1 MQPQKLDY
9 LHVTAVMALLRAEN
23 YLVNHTSRMHHK
35 FSRLAEPYKEYP
47 AYLFAEYLEEP
58 SDSDSISKRRLW
70 GIIRSVPEPY
80 QGVTE
85 VLLELSVLYALLPE
99 SREAFRESG
108 ISVSLKTASAIC
120 SGRIQPAEEI
130 SAIYK
135 ALSPC
140 FLHTLKETE
149 WYGEAKFY
157 ADARLMDYLAGNDT
171 LSPALHEFCTL
182 EMPQEELSAL
192 YLYEDHKTKAA
203 VLWQEKK
210 AVLQIRGEEKSGK
223 RFLFRHI
230 AKECGQ
236 VVLSAD
242 FRLFS
247 AMEPAVCRHSLRLLL
262 REALLYRG
270 AVCWYHVEESL
281 LQNGKW
287 SESEFA
293 VQCIQTFLQ
302 AGVQVCCCT
311 EKGLDF
317 TEHLTNPLCIADLSP
332 LTRADRIKLWQSFC
346 AAEGYTEIDPM
357 QYAIRYK
364 FSCGQVAAVFR
375 RRRHHY
381 SMQEQ
386 TEKQIFEEICTRI
399 ASPSEKLFY
408 ISRSDYQF
416 DDLKLPKHEK
426 DLILEIC
433 ANFRYSHQVYT
444 QWQMERKMPYGRCIS
459 VLLTGPP
466 GTGKTMTAHVI
477 ANMLELPLFHADLS
491 QITDKY
497 IGETEKHLDAI
508 FTEAE
513 KSNCVLLLDEADAIC
528 GKRSEVS
535 DSKDR
540 YANNDTAFILQ
551 RLERYDGIVILATN
565 FINNLDN
572 AFMRR
577 MKYILQ
583 FSLPSAAV
591 RREIWE
597 SCFTEEMPVAEPID
611 FDYLAEQFQF
621 AGANIKNVVLASA
634 FLAAS
639 EESAITM
646 RHILKSVGNEY
657 LKFQKHAL
665 AGEFGKYSD
674 LYRRI
679 LEERE
684 G

>member
-1 MQPQKLDY
+1 M
-9 LHVTAVMALLRAEN
+9 TAAMMLLRTEN
-23 YLVNHTSRMHHK
+23 YLVNHTSQLHNK
-35 FSRLAEPYKEYP
+35 ISRLAAPYKEYP
-47 AYLFAEYLEEP
+47 AYLFAEYLGELSE
-58 SDSDSISKRRLW
+58 SDSLSKKRFW
-70 GIIRSVPEPY
+70 GIVRSVPEQY
-80 QGVTE
+80 QGITE
-85 VLLELSVLYALLPE
+85 VLLGLSVLYALIPA
-99 SREAFRESG
+99 SREAFREAG
-108 ISVSLKTASAIC
+108 IAVSIETAY
-120 SGRIQPAEEI
+120 RISTGERGLAEDV

-135 ALSPC
+135 VLSPY
-140 FLHTLKETE
+140 FLRTPKETE
-149 WYGEAKFY
+149 WYGEAKLC
-157 ADARLMDYLAGNDT
+157 ADIRLMDYLTGNDVF
-171 LSPALHEFCTL
+171 SPEIRELCTL
-182 EMPQEELSAL
+182 AASQEDLPAL
-192 YLYEDHKTKAA
+192 YLYEEYRAKAA
-203 VLWQEKK
+203 AFWLEKK
-210 AVLQIRGEEKSGK
+210 AVLQIRGEVKSGK

-230 AKECGQ
+230 ARECRQ
-236 VVLSAD
+236 SVLFAD
-242 FRLFS
+242 FRMFS
-247 AMEPAVCRHSLRLLL
+247 AMDQEKCRRSLRLLL
-262 REALLYRG
+262 REALFYKST
-270 AVCWYHVEESL
+270 VCWYHIDESAL
-281 LQNGKW
+281 ENRYW
-287 SESEFA
+287 SSPDFA
-293 VQCIQTFLQ
+293 ARCIQTFLQ

-311 EKGLDF
+311 EKGLDL
-317 TEHLTNPLCIADLSP
+317 TEHLSEPVCILDLPP
-332 LTRADRIKLWQSFC
+332 LTRAGRIQLWQSFC
-346 AAEGYTEIDPM
+346 AAEGCTEIDPM
-357 QYAIRYK
+357 QFAIRYK
-364 FSCGQVAAVFR
+364 FSCGQIAAVFQ
-375 RRRHHY
+375 RRRHHF
-381 SMQEQ
+381 SVEEQ

-408 ISRSDYQF
+408 ISHSDYQF
-416 DDLKLPKHEK
+416 EDLKLPKHEK

-444 QWQMERKMPYGRCIS
+444 QWQMEQKMPYGRCTS

-535 DSKDR
+535 ESRDR

-551 RLERYDGIVILATN
+551 RLERYDGLVVLATN

-583 FSLPSAAV
+583 FSLPSASV
-591 RREIWE
+591 RREIWK
-597 SCFTEEMPVAEPID
+597 SCFTDAMPVAETLD

-639 EESAITM
+639 EGCAITM

-665 AGEFGKYSD
+665 SGEFGKYSD
-674 LYRRI
+674 LYRKI

-684 G
+684 S

>member
-1 MQPQKLDY
+1 
-9 LHVTAVMALLRAEN
+9 
-23 YLVNHTSRMHHK
+23 
-35 FSRLAEPYKEYP
+35 
-47 AYLFAEYLEEP
+47 
-58 SDSDSISKRRLW
+58 
-70 GIIRSVPEPY
+70 
-80 QGVTE
+80 
-85 VLLELSVLYALLPE
+85 
-99 SREAFRESG
+99 
-108 ISVSLKTASAIC
+108 
-120 SGRIQPAEEI
+120 
-130 SAIYK
+130 
-135 ALSPC
+135 
-140 FLHTLKETE
+140 
-149 WYGEAKFY
+149 
-157 ADARLMDYLAGNDT
+157 
-171 LSPALHEFCTL
+171 
-182 EMPQEELSAL
+182 
-192 YLYEDHKTKAA
+192 
-203 VLWQEKK
+203 
-210 AVLQIRGEEKSGK
+210 
-223 RFLFRHI
+223 
-230 AKECGQ
+230 
-236 VVLSAD
+236 
-242 FRLFS
+242 
-247 AMEPAVCRHSLRLLL
+247 
-262 REALLYRG
+262 
-270 AVCWYHVEESL
+270 
-281 LQNGKW
+281 
-287 SESEFA
+287 
-293 VQCIQTFLQ
+293 
-302 AGVQVCCCT
+302 
-311 EKGLDF
+311 
-317 TEHLTNPLCIADLSP
+317 
-332 LTRADRIKLWQSFC
+332 
-346 AAEGYTEIDPM
+346 
-357 QYAIRYK
+357 
-364 FSCGQVAAVFR
+364 
-375 RRRHHY
+375 
-381 SMQEQ
+381 
-386 TEKQIFEEICTRI
+386 
-399 ASPSEKLFY
+399 
-408 ISRSDYQF
+408 
-416 DDLKLPKHEK
+416 
-426 DLILEIC
+426 
-433 ANFRYSHQVYT
+433 
-444 QWQMERKMPYGRCIS
+444 MPYGRCIS